1 MVTWIDALARTRR
14 QIAGVL
20 SRVFS
25 GRKKEDV
32 SFEELEETL
41 LLADVPVQL
50 ATKLVAEMEQAY
62 AGLRVSRREML
73 RQILRDSLKG
83 VGEGP
88 FSWPPQPRP
97 LVILVVG
104 VNGSGKTTTSAK
116 LARRALEAGL
126 NPLLGAADT
135 FRAAGVDQL
144 KWWADH
150 LDVESVAGAP
160 NADAAAVAYDALDA
174 AIARK
179 KDALIVDTAGR
190 MHTKQPLM
198 QELQK
203 VRGALNKRLPGAP
216 HETWIVLDA
225 TLGQNAL
232 AQARVFHEAV
242 PLTGA
247 IVAKLDGS
255 AKAGFVFGVTRDL
268 GIPIRFAGLGESA
281 DSLAPFDPDEFVDA
295 LLGKEA
301 ETEPAGT

>member
-14 QIAGVL
+14 QIAGAL

-41 LLADVPVQL
+41 LRADVPVHL

-62 AGLRVSRREML
+62 QGLRVSRREVL
-73 RQILRDSLKG
+73 RTILRDSLKG
-83 VGEGP
+83 AALEP
-88 FSWPPQPRP
+88 FAWPAQPRP
-97 LVILVVG
+97 LVLLVVG

-116 LARRALEAGL
+116 LARHALRAGL
-126 NPLLGAADT
+126 QPLLGATDT
-135 FRAAGVDQL
+135 FRAAGADQL

-150 LDVESVAGAP
+150 LDVEAVVGAP

-179 KDALIVDTAGR
+179 KDVLIVDTAGR

-242 PLTGA
+242 PMTGA
-247 IVAKLDGS
+247 VVAKLDGS
-255 AKAGFVFGVTRDL
+255 AKGGFVFGVARDL

-281 DSLAPFDPDEFVDA
+281 DSLAPFDPDEFVNA
-295 LLGKEA
+295 LLGPDEGK
-301 ETEPAGT
+301 

>member
-14 QIAGVL
+14 QIAGAL
-20 SRVFS
+20 ARVFS
-25 GRKKEDV
+25 GRQKEDV

-41 LLADVPVQL
+41 LRADVPVQL

-62 AGLRVSRREML
+62 KGLRVSRREVL
-73 RQILRDSLKG
+73 RTILRDSLKSAAA
-83 VGEGP
+83 GP
-88 FSWPPQPRP
+88 FAWPPQPRP
-97 LVILVVG
+97 FVVLVVG

-116 LARRALEAGL
+116 LARHALRAGL
-126 NPLLGAADT
+126 QPLLGATDT
-135 FRAAGVDQL
+135 FRAAGAEQL
-144 KWWADH
+144 KWWGEH
-150 LDVESVAGAP
+150 LGVESVAGAP

-174 AIARK
+174 AMARK
-179 KDALIVDTAGR
+179 KDVLIVDTAGR

-242 PLTGA
+242 PMTGA
-247 IVAKLDGS
+247 VVAKLDGS
-255 AKAGFVFGVTRDL
+255 AKGGFVFGVTREL
-268 GIPIRFAGLGESA
+268 GIPIRFAGLGESV
-281 DSLAPFDPDEFVDA
+281 DSLAPFDPEAFVDA
-295 LLGKEA
+295 LLGE
-301 ETEPAGT
+301 EVPAAT